1 MPAKYKYYNTLILS
15 RSTSINIT
23 SLPLWLSSFFYYK
36 LTIMKLHLPN
46 TIPIFPLSGV
56 IFFPKTNLPLT
67 IFEPRYL
74 TLVNDCIKS
83 NKYMGMIQ
91 SKNNSSDVY
100 SVGCLGKIT
109 DHKKTKDG
117 RILVNLTGISRFE
130 IKTEIN
136 NDKIYREFEV
146 SYEKFKEDQGLEK
159 KQTIMLEKI
168 KEIYEKTKTFFLKNG
183 LLLNWAE
190 FEKLD
195 EDQKINTLAMIAPIS
210 NEEKQMI
217 LEAVHIDSKTK
228 VLSKIIEFYL
238 YEKRTSKI
246 TLQ

>member
-1 MPAKYKYYNTLILS
+1 
-15 RSTSINIT
+15 
-23 SLPLWLSSFFYYK
+23 
-36 LTIMKLHLPN
+36 MKFNLPN

-56 IFFPKTNLPLT
+56 IFFPKTNLPLN

-74 TLVNDCIKS
+74 TLINDCIKS

-91 SKNNSSDVY
+91 SKKNMSDVY

-109 DHKKTKDG
+109 EHKKTKDG
-117 RILVNLTGISRFE
+117 RMLVNLTGINRFE
-130 IKTEIN
+130 VSSEIN

-146 SYEKFKEDQGLEK
+146 SYKKFSEDQWPDK
-159 KQTIMLEKI
+159 KIIIRSKI
-168 KEIYEKTKTFFLKNG
+168 KEIYEKTKVFFKKNG

-190 FEKLD
+190 FERLD

-217 LEAVHIDSKTK
+217 LESIHVDSKTK
-228 VLSKIIEFYL
+228 VLSEIIEFYL
-238 YEKRTSKI
+238 HKKSSDII